1 MTMHSN
7 PYWLIFLG
15 LIFLC
20 IVGYAL
26 LTAIKLWEFFRLDQS
41 TRPQGIEWSVDPLGD
56 DAFAPLAH
64 YRYLVKG
71 KVYQGQTR
79 LKETYLNEWAAQEAI
94 SRHSHSPLT
103 VWFDSS
109 SPEISSLQ
117 KQFPLKAAF
126 STLFLWILGIYFA
139 FLGYYVK
146 LIQHRQTSKH

>member
-7 PYWLIFLG
+7 SYWLIFLG

-20 IVGYAL
+20 IAGYTL
-26 LTAIKLWEFFRLDQS
+26 LTAIKLWEYFRWDQS
-41 TRPQGIEWSVDPLGD
+41 TMPQGIQWSVAALSDE
-56 DAFAPLAH
+56 AFAPLAH
-64 YRYLVKG
+64 YRYQVKG
-71 KVYQGQTR
+71 KMYQGQTQ

-94 SRHSHSPLT
+94 SRLSHSPLT

-117 KQFPLKAAF
+117 KHFPLKEAL
-126 STLFLWILGIYFA
+126 SSLFLWILGIYFA

-146 LIQHRQTSKH
+146 LRSN

>member
-20 IVGYAL
+20 IASYSL
-26 LTAIKLWEFFRLDQS
+26 LTAIKLWEYFRLDQ
-41 TRPQGIEWSVDPLGD
+41 TTTPQGIQWSVAALGEE
-56 DAFAPLAH
+56 AFAPQAH
-64 YRYLVKG
+64 YSYRVKG
-71 KVYQGQTR
+71 NEYQGETL
-79 LKETYLNEWAAQEAI
+79 LKETYLNAWAAQEAI
-94 SRHSHSPLT
+94 SRLPHSSRT

-109 SPEISSLQ
+109 SPGISSLQ
-117 KQFPLKAAF
+117 KNFPLKGAL

-146 LIQHRQTSKH
+146 LRSN